1 MYHEGDDYISLLDF
15 IEEICNINNNND
27 TVISIAND
35 FCNFLTSKYSF
46 EGNKCFKAEA
56 LDRTKHILVPVEL
69 VLAIFVCENIKKTIM
84 SESFES
90 QFNSVRS
97 KNYIITGPT
106 CCCCPRKL
114 KRAVMYADLFN
125 EFVKQGQAEVRRFKS
140 LQPKINFL
148 VSLDIE
154 GNNLSLIR
162 IFYNYY

>member
-15 IEEICNINNNND
+15 VEQICNSNKNID
-27 TVISIAND
+27 IISSIVND

-56 LDRTKHILVPVEL
+56 MDNTKHILVPVEL
-69 VLAIFVCENIKKTIM
+69 VLEIFVCENVKKTVI
-84 SESFES
+84 SESFET
-90 QFNSVRS
+90 QFNFIRS

-114 KRAVMYADLFN
+114 KKAVIHAVSFN
-125 EFVKQGQAEVRRFKS
+125 EFVRQGQVEVRRFQS
-140 LQPKINFL
+140 LKPKINFL

-154 GNNLSLIR
+154 GINSSLIA
-162 IFYNYY
+162 